1 MSMPHNLSTGITL
14 NTEQQKFVSLV
25 AQGRSCCLVGAAGT
39 GKTTAVKQAIQTLLN
54 EKHIPAIITPTGN
67 PNNPKLLQ
75 GLEGIV
81 GCAFTRKAVANL
93 KANFPD
99 TLHPHCMTIHALLEF
114 APINYETLND
124 EGNIVST
131 MRFEPQR
138 NKHNP
143 LPRELTTIIIEES
156 SMVGTDLYQLLMD
169 AIPVGHNIQLVFLGD
184 INQLS
189 PVFGD
194 AILGYKLLELPAIV
208 LTQVYRQAL
217 ESPIIRLAHRILS
230 GKQILYPE
238 LSKEEKDGGLW
249 QVADKLQILN
259 WKPKTSE
266 VAAELTTVA
275 YLKREYLS
283 GNYNPYT
290 DMVICPFNKSF
301 GTINLSKGI
310 AKFMDEKNGIYPTEI
325 ISGFFKKYHA
335 VGDLV
340 LYKNDEYIIT
350 KITKNGSYTGKILP
364 DEVHLF
370 DRFGNMVGNKK
381 EKDLDRSHFATV
393 GKSADELIAGI
404 MAHAEE
410 EVTDSCSHVL
420 YLTKPA
426 VVEEFFAKGLSM
438 EEISSGSLTE
448 TAMNYLS
455 TNEKEFTDTIRIDSR
470 GQVNNLSLCYATTCH
485 KAQGLESRKVFII
498 LHKCH
503 GILTNREWLY
513 TAVTRAKESLT
524 ILCERDTF
532 IGGINK
538 QQIKGTTLEEKA
550 EYFKGKQ
557 LNKQSLV
564 A

>member
-1 MSMPHNLSTGITL
+1 MSIIHDLSKGIIL

-39 GKTTAVKQAIQTLLN
+39 GKTTAVKQAITTLLST
-54 EKHIPAIITPTGN
+54 KAIPTIKVPTGN
-67 PNNPKLLQ
+67 PANPKLLQ

-99 TLHPHCMTIHALLEF
+99 RLHPHCMTIHALLEF
-114 APINYETLND
+114 APVTYDSINS
-124 EGNIVST
+124 EGNLVST

-138 NKHNP
+138 NKLNP
-143 LPRELTTIIIEES
+143 LPTELTTIVIEES
-156 SMVGTDLYQLLMD
+156 SMVGTDLFKQLMD
-169 AIPVGHNIQLVFLGD
+169 AINHPIQLVFLGD

-194 AILGYKLLELPAIV
+194 AILGYKLLELPTIV

-238 LSKEEKDGGLW
+238 LSKEEKDGGQW
-249 QVADKLQILN
+249 QVKDKLSILN

-266 VAAELTTVA
+266 VQAEITALA
-275 YLKREYLS
+275 FLRKEYLA
-283 GNYNPYT
+283 GNYDPFN
-290 DMVICPFNKSF
+290 DMVICPFNKHF

-310 AKFMDEKNGIYPTEI
+310 ANFIDERYSIHPTEV
-325 ISGFFKKYHA
+325 ISGFVKKYFA
-335 VGDLV
+335 IGDLV

-350 KITKNGSYTGKILP
+350 KINKNAMYRSKLQPNTDVI
-364 DEVHLF
+364 F
-370 DRFGNMVGNKK
+370 DRFGNIKGTKK
-381 EKDLDRSHFATV
+381 GKDSTDAYDTSSIPKT
-393 GKSADELIAGI
+393 ADEIINSIIAN
-404 MAHAEE
+404 AED
-410 EVTDSCSHVL
+410 EVTDNASHVI
-420 YLTKPA
+420 YLTKPEA
-426 VVEEFFAKGLSM
+426 VEKYLQEVLTM
-438 EEISSGSLTE
+438 EQISSGAMKDYINNFQGADKSFSE
-448 TAMNYLS
+448 TIS
-455 TNEKEFTDTIRIDSR
+455 IDSR
-470 GQVNNLSLCYATTCH
+470 GQVNNLTLAYATTCH
-485 KAQGLESRKVFII
+485 KAQGLESKRVFI
-498 LHKCH
+498 LTHKCH
-503 GILTNREWLY
+503 NILLNREWLY
-513 TAVTRAKESLT
+513 TAVTRAKETLT
-524 ILCERDTF
+524 ILCERDAF

-557 LNKQSLV
+557 LNKASLV

>member
-1 MSMPHNLSTGITL
+1 MSIIHDLSKGIIL

-39 GKTTAVKQAIQTLLN
+39 GKTTAVKQAITNLLST
-54 EKHIPAIITPTGN
+54 KSIPTIKVPTGN
-67 PNNPKLLQ
+67 PANPKLLQ

-99 TLHPHCMTIHALLEF
+99 RLHPHCMTIHALLEF
-114 APINYETLND
+114 APVTYDSINS
-124 EGNIVST
+124 EGNLVST

-138 NKHNP
+138 NKMNP
-143 LPRELTTIIIEES
+143 LPTELTTIVIEES
-156 SMVGTDLYQLLMD
+156 SMVGTDLFKQLMD
-169 AIPVGHNIQLVFLGD
+169 AIPPNHPIQLVFLGD

-194 AILGYKLLELPAIV
+194 AILGYKLLELPTIV

-238 LSKEEKDGGLW
+238 LSKEEKDGGQW
-249 QVADKLQILN
+249 QVKDKLSILN

-266 VAAELTTVA
+266 VQAEITALA
-275 YLKREYLS
+275 FLRKEYLEDRYDPF
-283 GNYNPYT
+283 N
-290 DMVICPFNKSF
+290 DMVICPFNKHF

-310 AKFMDEKNGIYPTEI
+310 ANFIDERYSIHPTEV
-325 ISGFFKKYHA
+325 ISGFVKKYFA
-335 VGDLV
+335 IGDLV

-350 KITKNGSYTGKILP
+350 KINKNAMYRGKILP
-364 DEVHLF
+364 DDIHIL
-370 DRFGNMVGNKK
+370 DRFGNIKGRRDS
-381 EKDLDRSHFATV
+381 KDSTDTLSNLPIPKT
-393 GKSADELIAGI
+393 ADEIINSIIAN
-404 MAHAEE
+404 AED
-410 EVTDSCSHVL
+410 EVTDNASHVI
-420 YLTKPA
+420 YLTKPEA
-426 VVEEFFAKGLSM
+426 VEKLLEEGIDIHTRALDSIP
-438 EEISSGSLTE
+438 ETIS
-448 TAMNYLS
+448 
-455 TNEKEFTDTIRIDSR
+455 IDSR
-470 GQVNNLSLCYATTCH
+470 GQVNNLTLAYATTCH
-485 KAQGLESRKVFII
+485 KAQGLESKRVFI
-498 LHKCH
+498 LTHKCH
-503 GILTNREWLY
+503 NILLNREWLY
-513 TAVTRAKESLT
+513 TAVTRAKETLT
-524 ILCERDTF
+524 ILCERDAF

-557 LNKQSLV
+557 LNKASLV

>member
-1 MSMPHNLSTGITL
+1 MSIIHDLSKGIIL

-39 GKTTAVKQAIQTLLN
+39 GKTTAVKQAITTLLST
-54 EKHIPAIITPTGN
+54 KSIPTIKVPTGN
-67 PNNPKLLQ
+67 PANPKLLQ

-99 TLHPHCMTIHALLEF
+99 RLHPHCMTIHALLEF
-114 APINYETLND
+114 APVTYDSINS
-124 EGNIVST
+124 EGNLVST

-138 NKHNP
+138 NKMNP
-143 LPRELTTIIIEES
+143 LPTELTTIVIEES
-156 SMVGTDLYQLLMD
+156 SMVGTDLFKQLMD
-169 AIPVGHNIQLVFLGD
+169 AINHPIQLVFLGD

-194 AILGYKLLELPAIV
+194 AILGYKLLELPTIV

-238 LSKEEKDGGLW
+238 LSKEEKDGGQW
-249 QVADKLQILN
+249 QVKDKLSILN

-266 VAAELTTVA
+266 VQAEITALA
-275 YLKREYLS
+275 FLRKEYLA
-283 GNYNPYT
+283 GNYDPFN
-290 DMVICPFNKSF
+290 DMVICPFNKHF

-310 AKFMDEKNGIYPTEI
+310 ANFIDERYSIHPTEV
-325 ISGFFKKYHA
+325 ISGFVKKYFA
-335 VGDLV
+335 IGDLV

-350 KITKNGSYTGKILP
+350 KINKNAMYRGKILP
-364 DEVHLF
+364 DDIHIL
-370 DRFGNMVGNKK
+370 DRFGNILGKRDS
-381 EKDLDRSHFATV
+381 KDSTDTLSNLPIPKT
-393 GKSADELIAGI
+393 ADEIINSIIAN
-404 MAHAEE
+404 AED
-410 EVTDSCSHVL
+410 EVTDNASHVI
-420 YLTKPA
+420 YLTKPEA
-426 VVEEFFAKGLSM
+426 VEKYLADKENKTLSGTM
-438 EEISSGSLTE
+438 
-448 TAMNYLS
+448 
-455 TNEKEFTDTIRIDSR
+455 DTIPETISIDSR
-470 GQVNNLSLCYATTCH
+470 GQVNNLTLAYATTCH
-485 KAQGLESRKVFII
+485 KAQGLESKRVFI
-498 LHKCH
+498 LTHKCH
-503 GILTNREWLY
+503 NILLNREWLY
-513 TAVTRAKESLT
+513 TAVTRAKETLT
-524 ILCERDTF
+524 ILCERDAF

-557 LNKQSLV
+557 LNKASLV